1 MKMLEHKKK
10 FILLAFIIIVALGI
24 FYYGNSNQRYIG
36 VVEATTISHT
46 AEVSGK
52 IIEMSVELGTHVS
65 KGDVIAKI
73 DSTAKEYSYEQLQ
86 LTMEKE
92 KNALE
97 DLTVGTGESQAEN
110 SITIAESNYN
120 SVVSSNEK
128 ASQDYQ
134 NAQSLYDQG
143 AISKDVL
150 DKAKVSANSAANAVT
165 MAKAQLDN
173 AKNSSS
179 AESMQLDIDK
189 TKSQLQEMKEDL
201 DKYTIWA
208 ACDGIVMSKSYDKG
222 DMVSS
227 GYNLVDIAA
236 DNEKYF
242 VFYLPIDYLNEIEY
256 DQTFK
261 VKSNEVAYD
270 ATVKYIDV
278 ESEYTPKDMQTA
290 ANKDRKSVKIKLLLP
305 DNSTLK
311 PGEEAEINLKF

>member
-1 MKMLEHKKK
+1 MKVLKHKKK
-10 FILLAFIIIVALGI
+10 FILLALIIIVALGI

-36 VVEATTISHT
+36 LVEATTISHT
-46 AEVSGK
+46 TEVSGK

-73 DSTAKEYSYEQLQ
+73 DSTAQEYSYEQLQ

-92 KNALE
+92 KTALE
-97 DLTVGTGESQAEN
+97 DLTVGTESQAKN
-110 SITIAESNYN
+110 SITIAKSNYN
-120 SVVSSNEK
+120 TAVSSNEK

-134 NAQSLYDQG
+134 NAQSLYNQG

-150 DKAKVSANSAANAVT
+150 DKAKVAADSAINAVAV
-165 MAKAQLDN
+165 AKAQLDN
-173 AKNSSS
+173 AKNTSS
-179 AESMQLDIDK
+179 AESAQFDIDK
-189 TKSQLQEMKEDL
+189 TESQLQEMKEDL

-208 ACDGIVMSKSYDKG
+208 ACDGVVMSKSYDKR

-236 DNEKYF
+236 DDEKYF

-261 VKSNEVAYD
+261 VKSYGVAYD

-311 PGEEAEINLKF
+311 PGEEAEIKLNF